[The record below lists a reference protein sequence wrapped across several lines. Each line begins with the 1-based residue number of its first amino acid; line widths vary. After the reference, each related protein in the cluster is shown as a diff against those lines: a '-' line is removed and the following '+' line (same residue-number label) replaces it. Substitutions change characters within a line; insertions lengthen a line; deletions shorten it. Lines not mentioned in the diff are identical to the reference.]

1 MDAAAITHDDDSTL
15 IPLPVL
21 LTPEPQYR
29 CPDELHTISR
39 SVHLARLA
47 AFYPK
52 CRHCQHRHDTGNI
65 SPAVVERIQSV
76 EQQRAPQR
84 SIFEANGV
92 RGVFLNQITPAIA
105 GQIAG
110 ALASLLWEQAPLV
123 ARIQT
128 AKKNTPKRSG
138 PLVAIGYDE
147 RPSSPA
153 LFAAVADQLRLMG
166 CQVVDVGQVA
176 RPCFNFAV
184 DHLQAV
190 GGIYVTGAGK
200 EAAWTGLDLVAERAL
215 PLSSDT
221 GLELVE
227 RRFREGYSR
236 ATRRAG
242 FQRSFQS
249 VLPYEA
255 GLWKHFHALRPL
267 RVVAAIRPRSIRAT
281 VRRLFAKLPCEL
293 FEVETS
299 ATPQAP
305 LRHEVVLEE
314 LGRRVV
320 KREAHLGILIDD
332 DGSECRLIDE
342 RGQLIDSLRLTAFLA
357 NLLLTEHPQSE
368 ICVASESIAAL
379 KPLLKTERVLDGGS
393 TRGSMSEVMQSS
405 HAVFGGGESHL
416 YWHREA
422 YPSCDAILTLARV
435 LQGLSRSDA
444 AFSAV
449 LLRK

>member
-1 MDAAAITHDDDSTL
+1 MDAGQHNPDTESTP

-21 LTPEPQYR
+21 LPPEPQYR
-29 CPDELHTISR
+29 CPDDVHTISR

-47 AFYPK
+47 SFYPK
-52 CRHCQHRHDTGNI
+52 CRHCQHRHETGHI
-65 SPAVVERIQSV
+65 APAVVERIQSV

-84 SIFEANGV
+84 SIFEPDGV
-92 RGVFLNQITPAIA
+92 RGVFLNQITPQAA

-123 ARIQT
+123 ARTQ
-128 AKKNTPKRSG
+128 AVKKNAAKRSG
-138 PLVAIGYDE
+138 PLVVIGYDE
-147 RPSSPA
+147 RSSSPS

-166 CQVVDVGQVA
+166 CQVLDVGQVA
-176 RPCFNFAV
+176 RPCFNFAA

-190 GGIYVTGAGK
+190 GGVYVTGSGK
-200 EAAWTGLDLVAERAL
+200 DAAWTGLDLVGERAL

-242 FQRSFQS
+242 FQRSFQA
-249 VLPYEA
+249 VFPYEA

-267 RVVAAIRPRSIRAT
+267 RVVAAIRPRSVRATIRA
-281 VRRLFAKLPCEL
+281 LFAKLPCEL
-293 FEVETS
+293 FEVETAAS
-299 ATPQAP
+299 PQSP

-314 LGRRVV
+314 LCRRVV
-320 KREAHLGILIDD
+320 KREAHLGIMISD
-332 DGSECRLIDE
+332 DGCECWLVDE
-342 RGQLIDSLRLTAFLA
+342 RGQVVDSLRLSAFLA
-357 NLLLTEHPQSE
+357 NLLLTEHPQAE
-368 ICVASESIAAL
+368 ICAATEVMAAL
-379 KPLLKTERVLDGGS
+379 RPLLKTDRVVDGGS
-393 TRGSMSEVMQSS
+393 TRGSMSDSMRATQ
-405 HAVFGGGESHL
+405 AVFGGGQMPL

-422 YPSCDAILTLARV
+422 YPSCDAVLTLARV

-444 AFSAV
+444 AFST
-449 LLRK
+449 LLQRK